1 MSTALDNN
9 DASWIRDLWIG
20 SFTGTCGSAMLW
32 DNQHRRDLW
41 PHFGRLRA
49 FVAGYDFD
57 ESNGDQK
64 GWIPYHDFDEM
75 HYENWQR
82 KPGIVDL
89 FYLRSPDEKRAV
101 GVLAN
106 RTYNFYT
113 QWDVAK
119 CGAFKWSK
127 AQDSLDFE
135 LIGNPNTDTWNDQAY
150 NTAKT
155 AYNINESMQ
164 VDVKSKK
171 RYIITYIDPSNL
183 QVVYTQEKYN
193 LTGKLRLDF
202 PYLTG
207 TTTRSIL
214 LVCVEPKNNK
224 SFEQISDSTRKYLE
238 EISAEI
244 QDVKYK
250 GTTFSSAMVA
260 PNPTDQDVL
269 IALPVN
275 TENCTVT
282 LFSCS
287 GMMIKAIDFY
297 GQSFLLD
304 VGDCDAGVYIL
315 KLSYNQK
322 VETIKL
328 IIQ

>member
-1 MSTALDNN
+1 MNNALENN

-20 SFTGTCGSAMLW
+20 SFTGICGSALMW
-32 DNQHRRDLW
+32 DNMHKRELW

-89 FYLRSPDEKRAV
+89 FYLRSPDKLNAV

-113 QWDVAK
+113 QWNVAK
-119 CGAFKWSK
+119 CGAFVWES
-127 AQDSLDFE
+127 DSTRWQFE
-135 LIGNPNTDTWNDQAY
+135 LNTPPNIIQWDDQAY
-150 NTAKT
+150 NSAKT
-155 AYNINESMQ
+155 AYNINEALQ

-171 RYIITYIDPSNL
+171 RYIITYIDPNNL
-183 QVVYTQEKYN
+183 QVVHTQEKYN

-207 TTTRSIL
+207 TTIRPIL

-224 SFEQISDSTRKYLE
+224 SLEQFSDSTRKYFE
-238 EISAEI
+238 DISAEI
-244 QDVKYK
+244 QEKNSKV
-250 GTTFSSAMVA
+250 TALSRAMVS
-260 PNPTDQDVL
+260 PNPTDQAVL
-269 IALPVN
+269 ITLPVS
-275 TENCTVT
+275 TENCRMI

-287 GMMIKAIDFY
+287 GMMIKSNVFS
-297 GQSFLLD
+297 GQTFLLD

-315 KLSYNQK
+315 QLNYNQK
-322 VETIKL
+322 VETVKL